1 MLINMA
7 CLDKTARTK
16 EIAVV
21 KKVCPVCGQIK
32 QPYLLRFEILIIISV
47 FHSLI
52 FEIHFLL
59 L

>member
-1 MLINMA
+1 MA
-7 CLDKTARTK
+7 CLLDKTARTK
-16 EIAVV
+16 DIAVV
-21 KKVCPVCGQIK
+21 KKVCPVCGKIK